1 MTRTRLLNSMAFMLG
16 SSLVAVLL
24 GPVAM
29 KAQASASLG
38 GVISS
43 STSGGPVSGALVMLD
58 SGKRAKTDAWGRF
71 LLTDIIPG
79 SYRVA
84 IVTPGCKVSF
94 ATVELGPDR
103 QRRIGFRVEFDPAQP
118 TLLVETDPLARVV
131 TAEEIAAM
139 RMQRLSH
146 VLRRVVPA
154 MVGGRSGRP
163 GSETRLRGR
172 IRSASGGSNAPV
184 VVVDGVVL
192 GTSSV
197 RDIDDIPVGDVAFLE
212 ILRGASGGWSYG
224 TGGAGGVIKI
234 WTKRGQG
241 LRLADPESCE
251 VPDW

>member
-1 MTRTRLLNSMAFMLG
+1 MAFMLG
-16 SSLVAVLL
+16 SPLVAVLL

-94 ATVELGPDR
+94 ATVELGPGR
-103 QRRIGFRVEFDPAQP
+103 QRNIGFLVEFDPAQLTRP
-118 TLLVETDPLARVV
+118 VDTDPLARVV

-139 RMQRLSH
+139 TVQRLSH
-146 VLRRVVPA
+146 VLRRVVPS
-154 MVGGRSGRP
+154 MVGGRSGRV
-163 GSETRLRGR
+163 GSEETRLIGR
-172 IRSASGGSNAPV
+172 TRSASGGSNAPV

-192 GTSSV
+192 GTSSI
-197 RDIDDIPVGDVAFLE
+197 RDIDDISVEDVALIE

-224 TGGAGGVIKI
+224 TGGSGGVIKI

-251 VPDW
+251 LPEW

>member
-1 MTRTRLLNSMAFMLG
+1 MAFMLG

-38 GVISS
+38 GVIIS

-58 SGKRAKTDAWGRF
+58 PGKRAKTDAWGRF

-79 SYRVA
+79 SYRVT

-94 ATVELGPDR
+94 ATVELELDR
-103 QRRIGFRVEFDPAQP
+103 QRNIGFQVEFDPAQP
-118 TLLVETDPLARVV
+118 TPQVETDPLARVV
-131 TAEEIAAM
+131 TGEELAAM
-139 RMQRLSH
+139 RTQKLSQ
-146 VLRRVVPA
+146 VIRRVVPS

-163 GSETRLRGR
+163 GSGTQLRGR
-172 IRSASGGSNAPV
+172 IRSASGGSNLPV

-192 GTSSV
+192 GTSSI
-197 RDIDDIPVGDVAFLE
+197 RDIDDISVGDVALIE

-251 VPDW
+251 LPEW